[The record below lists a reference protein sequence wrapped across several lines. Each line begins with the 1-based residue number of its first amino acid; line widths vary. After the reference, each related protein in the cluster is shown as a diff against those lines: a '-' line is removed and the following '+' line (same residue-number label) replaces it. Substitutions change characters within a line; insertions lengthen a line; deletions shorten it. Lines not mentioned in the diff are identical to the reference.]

1 MLTESTDDTE
11 TMSNKNN
18 QSVFQNNRFSNSA
31 ENLSMSN
38 QQIKAVLKKQKDFHK
53 QEWQIFGN
61 KRLELK

>member
-38 QQIKAVLKKQKDFHK
+38 QQIKAVLKNQKDFHK